1 MGFLQRWSELM
12 HQSAPVTKH
21 CRGVGQYCAQSLQW
35 TSYRVFFCSPFC
47 HQSQHSPFPS
57 LQVSADPVNSQYPLL
72 PLLLPPAPSA
82 SVHSSA
88 DHAAS
93 QFRTEPWGR
102 EGEVC
107 LAPPPQPY
115 SLPGPGLS
123 DEQMSGNGRQRRNR
137 GRRGPGSTA
146 LRPLPLCATL
156 TYLLLL
162 FCLWT
167 VSLTQGAP
175 AWAWSLAVLSSS
187 ESCRRDRHLHLQVET
202 PLLMEML
209 ISRWEGPCH
218 WQETRSLTFYSVLSI
233 A

>member
-1 MGFLQRWSELM
+1 MY
-12 HQSAPVTKH
+12 QSAPVTKH
-21 CRGVGQYCAQSLQW
+21 CRGVSQCNIVYNLCSGPA
-35 TSYRVFFCSPFC
+35 TECSPVL
-47 HQSQHSPFPS
+47 PS
-57 LQVSADPVNSQYPLL
+57 ATRVNTALSRPCRFSADPVRGQYPLL
-72 PLLLPPAPSA
+72 PLLPPAAPSA

-115 SLPGPGLS
+115 SLPGPRLS
-123 DEQMSGNGRQRRNR
+123 DEQMSGNRWQSRNR

-162 FCLWT
+162 FCMWT

-209 ISRWEGPCH
+209 IPRWEGPCH
-218 WQETRSLTFYSVLSI
+218 
-233 A
+233 